1 MHHWCECALKYEV
14 EILENAEHKNSS
26 HLELDATD
34 EEAAQGE
41 KKGCW
46 VWVWVV
52 GISWRATTLLLLYW
66 GSTTNTNEECGGL
79 MKMLWVCSKSSD
91 ISLSRLG
98 RGLGLW
104 MPVWYC
110 GWWMPPRSSFVRI
123 SLHPE
128 SRQHHTM
135 QCWLRAIATN
145 IAWENI
151 CSYQHRP
158 NIGLKT
164 T

>member
-1 MHHWCECALKYEV
+1 MKLKS
-14 EILENAEHKNSS
+14 LKNAEHRNSS

-52 GISWRATTLLLLYW
+52 GISWRATHPLLYW
-66 GSTTNTNEECGGL
+66 GSTTNTNEECGGS

-91 ISLSRLG
+91 ISLSHLR

-104 MPVWYC
+104 IVDC
-110 GWWMPPRSSFVRI
+110 GCQYGIVDGGC
-123 SLHPE
+123 HPGVHL
-128 SRQHHTM
+128 SGYLCTQNLDSTTM
-135 QCWLRAIATN
+135 HCWLRAIATN

-151 CSYQHRP
+151 CSYQHSL
-158 NIGLKT
+158 IKGLIT